1 MGRLGI
7 SHIAAICARLG
18 WIWRETPNSDVGF
31 DGQIEIQEGDAATA
45 QIIKVQS
52 KAGGSYRAALPGAAT
67 YQ

>member
-1 MGRLGI
+1 
-7 SHIAAICARLG
+7 LG